1 MLKTPDEFDINYK
14 PDELPKNVERL
25 IKAPS
30 YYEGENENENI
41 DLPEEPLSPRSP
53 SKKKKLPNK
62 LHNKNEM

>member
-1 MLKTPDEFDINYK
+1 MLKTPDEFNINYK

-41 DLPEEPLSPRSP
+41 DLPE
-53 SKKKKLPNK
+53 
-62 LHNKNEM
+62 